1 MAFVFLYFQR
11 NYTNLFFFLRCRY
24 LMLKMETKPGL
35 PSHILKLL
43 ALVLLQPPQS
53 PHSKP
58 PSNSNKITERHFTPR
73 TRRLAVASKSHI
85 RNRIVYHESG
95 PFNPMTSRMARLDF
109 AWAAVK
115 EAANN
120 SDDHYLKDA
129 FRRASKNDGI
139 KKNLLTFVSHLLNNE
154 R

>member
-1 MAFVFLYFQR
+1 MSIFDVEDGNKTRSSFSYSQTSRSGTPAASSVSA
-11 NYTNLFFFLRCRY
+11 
-24 LMLKMETKPGL
+24 P
-35 PSHILKLL
+35 
-43 ALVLLQPPQS
+43 
-53 PHSKP
+53 SKP